1 MAQNLLNSR
10 IETSHGKAIRKDLTA
25 FRRGQTIGG
34 KNEFAT

>member
-1 MAQNLLNSR
+1 MAQNLLNNR
-10 IETSHGKAIRKDLTA
+10 IETPRGKGIRKDLTT